1 MKTKI
6 TYLLL
11 ILPLL
16 TFAQGPWNFDTS
28 TEGFTCNSSGG
39 NQGPHT
45 VTQTGGD
52 LRVGFVDLTNPLDPL
67 ALSGNNPI
75 IRKADAGINADTNI
89 NFIEIRLKNLSAIS
103 YLRFCPATTTAN
115 YGNVQITTGDT
126 DYKTYVIDVTGWTG
140 PAVGIDI
147 LCKKF
152 TGSNAGGAYTPVSGE
167 YILIDY
173 IKPLA
178 NAITPGV
185 NVFNF
190 DANAEGFDK
199 LTRATAVQATESTK
213 GTLKVTYLSGT
224 NNALAAVVGLNST
237 IAHVEGSNK
246 YAHITLKNTTTNNQF
261 QLKGKVAT
269 ATTAFSPSQT
279 FTVSDADYK
288 TYDFDLSTWDSGY
301 QFPELNVAVKDT
313 WSAAPTTYA
322 INDIV
327 VVSNTYY
334 KSLTG
339 NNTAVDA
346 AALKLDTTNW
356 VLCNATGEVAP
367 AVGAVI
373 GGALDMTNSIYI
385 DSIVFDN
392 TAPVI
397 PEVNVFNFNATAEGF
412 DKTTR
417 ASAVP
422 ATESGKGTLQV
433 KYVSG
438 TNNALAAVVAL
449 NSSIAHVEGSNKYAH
464 ITLKNTTTNNQFQLK
479 GKAATLT
486 TAFSP
491 SQTFTV
497 SDADYK
503 TYDFDL
509 STWDSG
515 YQFPE
520 LAFAVKD
527 TWSAA
532 PTTYAINDIV
542 VVSNTYYKSLTG
554 NNTAVD
560 AAALKLDTTNWVLCN
575 ATGEVAPAV
584 GAFVG
589 SLLDLTN
596 SVYIDSIVF
605 DNTAPALGTTDFGY
619 ANNTISLYPNPAN
632 DVLNVSSSN
641 KISKIEVYDLLG
653 RKVASK
659 NNASDVNVAALG
671 KGAYIVKVVKE
682 NGSVVAKRFIKQ

>member
-6 TYLLL
+6 TYLLFL
-11 ILPLL
+11 LPLM
-16 TFAQGPWNFDTS
+16 TFAQGPWEFNTAGNA
-28 TEGFTCNSSGG
+28 EGWTVPAANTATQSG
-39 NQGPHT
+39 T
-45 VTQTGGD
+45 D
-52 LRVGFVDLTNPLDPL
+52 LRVDFVTGAAQNPVISNASP
-67 ALSGNNPI
+67 S
-75 IRKADAGINADTNI
+75 INADTDT
-89 NFIEIRLKNLSAIS
+89 NFIEIRLKNLSLVS
-103 YLRFCPATTTAN
+103 YLRFGVNGAN
-115 YGNVQITTGDT
+115 YANKVITTNDA
-126 DYKTYVIDVTGWTG
+126 DYKTYVVDVTAWTG
-140 PAVGIDI
+140 NPILNFQI
-147 LCKKF
+147 LCKTNSGTTAGSAYICT
-152 TGSNAGGAYTPVSGE
+152 TGQ

-173 IKPLA
+173 IRPLA
-178 NAITPGV
+178 VLPTPAV
-185 NVFNF
+185 SSFTF
-190 DANAEGFDK
+190 DTVAEGFDK

-224 NNALAAVVGLNST
+224 NNALNAVVGLNST

-246 YAHITLKNTTTNNQF
+246 YAHITLKNTSTNTQF
-261 QLKGKVAT
+261 QIRGKAATVAT
-269 ATTAFSPSQT
+269 LFSPVQT
-279 FTVSDADYK
+279 FTKNDADYK

-356 VLCNATGEVAP
+356 VLCNSTGEVAP
-367 AVGAVI
+367 AVGAV
-373 GGALDMTNSIYI
+373 
-385 DSIVFDN
+385 
-392 TAPVI
+392 
-397 PEVNVFNFNATAEGF
+397 
-412 DKTTR
+412 
-417 ASAVP
+417 
-422 ATESGKGTLQV
+422 
-433 KYVSG
+433 
-438 TNNALAAVVAL
+438 
-449 NSSIAHVEGSNKYAH
+449 
-464 ITLKNTTTNNQFQLK
+464 
-479 GKAATLT
+479 
-486 TAFSP
+486 
-491 SQTFTV
+491 
-497 SDADYK
+497 
-503 TYDFDL
+503 
-509 STWDSG
+509 
-515 YQFPE
+515 
-520 LAFAVKD
+520 
-527 TWSAA
+527 
-532 PTTYAINDIV
+532 
-542 VVSNTYYKSLTG
+542 
-554 NNTAVD
+554 
-560 AAALKLDTTNWVLCN
+560 
-575 ATGEVAPAV
+575 
-584 GAFVG
+584 VG